1 MNIADYDIWC
11 VDFETYY
18 DDIFSLKHLDSL
30 EYIADERFKVHM
42 MGVAINDNEP
52 FILCANELPE
62 FLSQPRARP
71 IALLCQNTQFDGMIL
86 SRHYGFHADAYLD
99 TRAMAAGL
107 WPHASSSLAAV
118 AERLWPDAPNLRK
131 GNELALSK
139 GLRTLPGEVYDAV
152 ASYCLQDVRLT
163 RAAFHTMRLHFPPQE
178 LDVID
183 IMTQWCVRPA
193 FELDYD
199 LMARYIP
206 KLDSE
211 RRQLI
216 AASNL
221 WRFADKYNPDTK
233 GRPQFVKEFVK
244 ELAKGAVRDDEREYW
259 LSLKVLNSNKAF
271 GQWFAQ
277 QKIPVPMKLSPDG
290 RSIPA
295 FAQNDP
301 EFMAMAAKHPQYAA
315 VWEARASAKST
326 QALSR
331 ANKFVRTA
339 LAYDG
344 RIPVPL
350 RYGAAHTGRAGG
362 SDGIN
367 LQNLQRN
374 ADKRHPDGDLR
385 PGALRRALLA
395 PPGYSVL
402 VADLSNIEARMLAW
416 LAGHDTLLEIFADG
430 GDPYAWMASKIYN
443 RPVSK
448 DTDPF
453 GRNVGK
459 VALLSLGYGAGV
471 ERFTQMLHS
480 GPMGLPPIHFDD
492 KSMYQRIVATY
503 RRDNSHVVSLWN
515 WGNIALTAMMQPNT
529 SIEAK
534 ACRLEFER
542 CVLPNGLSLQY
553 PDLSSTLDG
562 MQYTAKNSVK
572 TKIYGAK
579 FIENLTQALATC
591 VIKEAMV
598 RIESALKPLGG
609 RTVLQVHDEIVAI
622 CPDAMAA
629 DGMTAMLDA
638 MTERPTWCP
647 DLPIA
652 AEGGYAPNYS
662 K

>member
-1 MNIADYDIWC
+1 
-11 VDFETYY
+11 
-18 DDIFSLKHLDSL
+18 
-30 EYIADERFKVHM
+30 M
-42 MGVAINDNEP
+42 MGVAINDAEP
-52 FILCANELPE
+52 VVVPAENIAHYLANADR
-62 FLSQPRARP
+62 SRP
-71 IALLCQNTQFDGMIL
+71 IALLCQNTQFDGLIL
-86 SRHYGFHADAYLD
+86 SHHYGFTADLYLD
-99 TRAMAAGL
+99 TQAMAAGL
-107 WPHASSSLAAV
+107 WPHASSSLKAT
-118 AERLWPDAPNLRK
+118 AERLWPDDESLRK
-131 GNELALSK
+131 GSELALSK
-139 GLRTLPGEVYDAV
+139 GHRELPADIYPIIAG
-152 ASYCLQDVRLT
+152 YCANDVRLT
-163 RAAFHTMRLHFPPQE
+163 RAVYNELIKTFPQAE
-178 LDVID
+178 LAVID
-183 IMTQWCVRPA
+183 IVTRWCVIPS

-199 LMARYIP
+199 LMASYIP

-211 RRQLI
+211 RRRII
-216 AASNL
+216 ADSGL
-221 WRFADKYNPDTK
+221 WRFADKYNPDSK
-233 GRPQFVKEFVK
+233 QRPQFVKEFAK
-244 ELAKGAVRDDEREYW
+244 ELTKGTVREDEREYW

-271 GQWFAQ
+271 AAWFAQ

-295 FAQNDP
+295 FAQSDP
-301 EFMAMAAKHPQYAA
+301 EFMRMASNHPKYAA

-362 SDGIN
+362 SDGLN

-374 ADKRHPDGDLR
+374 AAATHPDGDLR

-395 PPGYSVL
+395 PPGYKVL

-416 LAGHDTLLEIFADG
+416 LAGHNTLLEIFAGG
-430 GDPYAWMASKIYN
+430 GDPYAWMASNIYN

-448 DTDPF
+448 ETDPF

-492 KSMYQRIVATY
+492 KSMYGRIVATY
-503 RRDNSHVVSLWN
+503 RRDNSAVVSLWN
-515 WGNIALTAMMQPNT
+515 WGNVAIEMMAQQGTALTVGV
-529 SIEAK
+529 IH
-534 ACRLEFER
+534 LEHER
-542 CVLPNGLSLQY
+542 CTLPNGLSLQY
-553 PDLSSTLDG
+553 PQLQPGPDG
-562 MQYTAKNSVK
+562 LTYVDKKGIK
-572 TKIYGAK
+572 TKLYGAK

-598 RIESALKPLGG
+598 RIERALAPLGG

-622 CPDAMAA
+622 CPEDSTEQAMEIMLAA
-629 DGMTAMLDA
+629 MI
-638 MTERPTWCP
+638 ERPAWCQ

-652 AEGGYAPNYS
+652 AEGGHAANYS